1 MYSRTACW
9 RAGLTPGRTTSWGN
23 LRQRAFQTLAHS
35 VPPGQVLG
43 RAGVV
48 RKAEL
53 FVLTPKHGGG
63 TFIGTQPQ
71 NPAPGMFDHA
81 PGFEYDLL
89 HHSPHA
95 PLLGRM
101 AQRIVFADECVLTN
115 QSLDVYALASASDG
129 FFLGVRVS
137 HHKGVPAHGHIS
149 ARQGTIVHRARG
161 VLGRK
166 QGQVEP
172 CSELKPRGRMGV
184 VHALTQDCARGYCAN
199 VQGAGKKGIASALPN
214 AIEVVL
220 ALHQQAQVELQN
232 VVVGDATDSC
242 GKFAVNHSIDAK
254 ALGILPNRF
263 LSSVGGKVA
272 GEFIVYKVGRMVC
285 SSCADS
291 ILHINLLSMKIN
303 QHLFDVK
310 SRIQD
315 TFSSIKV
322 NIAARKN
329 YLLMLAKES
338 D

>member
-1 MYSRTACW
+1 MLQIPRTSKFVYSRTACW

-161 VLGRK
+161 VL
-166 QGQVEP
+166 
-172 CSELKPRGRMGV
+172 
-184 VHALTQDCARGYCAN
+184 
-199 VQGAGKKGIASALPN
+199 
-214 AIEVVL
+214 
-220 ALHQQAQVELQN
+220 ALHQQAHVGLQN
-232 VVVGDATDSC
+232 VAIGDATDSN
-242 GKFAVNHSIDAK
+242 GKLAVNQSVDAK
-254 ALGILPNRF
+254 VLGTLPNQRQTGVE
-263 LSSVGGKVA
+263 SEIV
-272 GEFIVYKVGRMVC
+272 GEFFYNKAGHMV
-285 SSCADS
+285 
-291 ILHINLLSMKIN
+291 
-303 QHLFDVK
+303 
-310 SRIQD
+310 
-315 TFSSIKV
+315 
-322 NIAARKN
+322 
-329 YLLMLAKES
+329 LAL
-338 D
+338 